1 MSDNALLKIRD
12 AEARAHSII
21 DSAEDRAH
29 RAVEEARIDACN
41 KYQTALSECREKY
54 RIETENITDRSA
66 ETVRKS
72 DSEARAEA
80 EAITNSAEANMRTA
94 VKEIVWELMQKCQ

>member
-21 DSAEDRAH
+21 DSAEDSAR
-29 RAVEEARIDACN
+29 RAVEEAKIDAHN

-54 RIETENITDRSA
+54 RIEMENITDRSA

-80 EAITNSAEANMRTA
+80 EAITNSAEVNMRTA